1 VAVQLLGTCVA
12 LVSVVASGMQQIICG
27 DLQKRHNV
35 TSNQLLSLAAPYQ
48 VGASTGR
55 RAGARPVVASRRLPP
70 QPSCEGGHT
79 HIRDDPGGGHYTCM
93 LGSHC

>member
-1 VAVQLLGTCVA
+1 MRHNCALTYAYAKLKLCAGGCLSSLISLDPACRSVTDVAVQLLGTCVA

-48 VGASTGR
+48 VQLH
-55 RAGARPVVASRRLPP
+55 PL
-70 QPSCEGGHT
+70 
-79 HIRDDPGGGHYTCM
+79 
-93 LGSHC
+93 SH